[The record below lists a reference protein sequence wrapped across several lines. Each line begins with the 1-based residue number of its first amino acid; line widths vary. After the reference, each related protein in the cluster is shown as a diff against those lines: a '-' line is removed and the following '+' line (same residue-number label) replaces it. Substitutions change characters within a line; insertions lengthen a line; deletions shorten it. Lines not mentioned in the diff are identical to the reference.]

1 MVKLPEG
8 LYRHPNCEVYYN
20 GEYIGRVQ
28 PSMGTR
34 RLTDIY
40 GKWYVNSPGEDVLG
54 EAESEK
60 AGILIL
66 YMTWLKKSNRVEG
79 AVDVNLAR
87 LGHG

>member
-1 MVKLPEG
+1 VELPEG
-8 LYRHPNCEVYYN
+8 LVRKMNCEVYFQ

-28 PSMGTR
+28 PVLFGWTR
-34 RLTDIY
+34 IDCWHTH
-40 GKWYVNSPGEDVLG
+40 SPGEDVLG

-60 AGILIL
+60 AGMLIL

-79 AVDVNLAR
+79 AVDVDLAR